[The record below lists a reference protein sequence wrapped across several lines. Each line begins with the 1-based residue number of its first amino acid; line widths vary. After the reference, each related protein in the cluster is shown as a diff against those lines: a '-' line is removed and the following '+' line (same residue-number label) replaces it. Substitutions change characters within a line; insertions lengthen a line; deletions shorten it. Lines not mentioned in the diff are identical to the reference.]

1 MRLRI
6 NHIVAIAFSL
16 VSLFTC
22 NLSVS
27 AKEFTVVIDAGHGGH
42 DAGAIG
48 SFSEEK
54 NINLSIA
61 LKLGSLIKNTFNDG
75 VRVIFTRSTDVFIP
89 LDRRAEIANN
99 ANADLFISVHTNS
112 IPKGAL
118 SPSGVETYSLGLAR
132 SEANL
137 AVAKRENSAILLEK
151 DYKTRYAGFDPNS
164 PESSIIFEFMQDK
177 NMKQSVHMASLVQQ
191 EIRSFAHRSD
201 KGVKQAGFL
210 VLRATAM
217 PSVLVEVGF
226 ISNLDEENYLN
237 SDSGSNAI
245 AESVFRA
252 FCEYKHEDDL
262 RHNRKGVPYR
272 PVDQLEPILKDS
284 ITSQKQVLAPRRKRI
299 EVKKKNEEVECRSD
313 TQIVFKIQIVTSPV
327 QLRSNSAFFKGLVP
341 SGNFHEGG
349 LYKYT
354 YGDSTNYY
362 AVCKIRREVLLKFKD
377 AFIIAFQGDK
387 KININEAIS
396 EFKRLRK

>member
-1 MRLRI
+1 
-6 NHIVAIAFSL
+6 
-16 VSLFTC
+16 
-22 NLSVS
+22 
-27 AKEFTVVIDAGHGGH
+27 
-42 DAGAIG
+42 
-48 SFSEEK
+48 
-54 NINLSIA
+54 
-61 LKLGSLIKNTFNDG
+61 
-75 VRVIFTRSTDVFIP
+75 
-89 LDRRAEIANN
+89 
-99 ANADLFISVHTNS
+99 
-112 IPKGAL
+112 
-118 SPSGVETYSLGLAR
+118 
-132 SEANL
+132 
-137 AVAKRENSAILLEK
+137 
-151 DYKTRYAGFDPNS
+151 
-164 PESSIIFEFMQDK
+164 
-177 NMKQSVHMASLVQQ
+177 
-191 EIRSFAHRSD
+191 
-201 KGVKQAGFL
+201 
-210 VLRATAM
+210 
-217 PSVLVEVGF
+217 LVEVGF

-327 QLRSNSAFFKGLVP
+327 QLRSNSAFFKGLIP

>member
-1 MRLRI
+1 
-6 NHIVAIAFSL
+6 
-16 VSLFTC
+16 
-22 NLSVS
+22 
-27 AKEFTVVIDAGHGGH
+27 VVIDAGHGGH

-112 IPKGAL
+112 IPKGTL

-164 PESSIIFEFMQDK
+164 PELSIIFEFMQDK

-299 EVKKKNEEVECRSD
+299 EVKKKVEEVECRSD